1 MDQFLLTFLILITY
15 ILLLFAVK
23 YFNIGKKNSYGN
35 CSNCCPDC
43 KGVLNR
49 IRRTQKDQLLHHITF
64 RIFDARRYVCNKC
77 GWEGLR
83 WEDQFRPGRD

>member
-1 MDQFLLTFLILITY
+1 MDQFLLIFLIAIAY
-15 ILLLFAVK
+15 ILLLFAGK
-23 YFNIGKKNSYGN
+23 HFKIGKKTSCGN

-43 KGVLNR
+43 EGILNR
-49 IRRTQKDQLLHHITF
+49 IRRTQSDQFIHHFTF
-64 RIFDARRYVCNKC
+64 RIFDARRYVCSNC